1 MDKGNGWVGCA
12 GNAVTAAPN
21 AAVSAAP
28 NAAVTAATAGAAAAA
43 GALAVAAVAHAG
55 PGVTA
60 IGPLRRRWFPA
71 LAGLGTPDHVALTF
85 DDGPDPGSTPR
96 FLDLLSARATRA
108 TFFLLGSM
116 VARSPGLAAE
126 LTAAGH
132 EVGVHGWDHR
142 CVLLR
147 GPRAVYDDIT
157 RATAAVAEATGSV
170 PAFYR
175 PPHGVLSG
183 AAISAALR
191 LGLTPLLWTCWGREW
206 VAGATT
212 GSVLATIRRALTGG
226 ATVLLHDSD
235 CTSPPGS
242 WRSALGA
249 LPALLDDCAAKNL
262 RVGTAAAHGRG

>member
-12 GNAVTAAPN
+12 GNAAT
-21 AAVSAAP
+21 SAS
-28 NAAVTAATAGAAAAA
+28 NAAVTAATAGAAAAVT
-43 GALAVAAVAHAG
+43 ALAVAAIAHAG

-60 IGPLRRRWFPA
+60 IGPLRRRCFPA

-126 LTAAGH
+126 VTGAGH

-147 GPRAVYDDIT
+147 GPRAVYDDIA
-157 RATAAVAEATGSV
+157 RAAAAVAEATGSV

-175 PPHGVLSG
+175 PPHGVLSS

-191 LGLTPLLWTCWGREW
+191 LGMTPLLWTCWGREW

-212 GSVLATIRRALTGG
+212 RSVLATIRRDLTGG

-235 CTSPPGS
+235 CTAPPGS

-249 LPALLDDCAAKNL
+249 LPALLDDCAEKSL
-262 RVGTAAAHGRG
+262 RVGTAAAHGLRWRAVGQV